1 MNNTVKYI
9 GEHLWCGQLGYAL
22 IILAFVSALT
32 SACAYF
38 LSSASRTGTDD
49 SEKWKKLGKSAF
61 LVHIGSVFGIMILL
75 FSMMFAEMYEYHYVW
90 SHVSSDLSKYYIFA
104 AFWEG
109 QEGSFL
115 LWIFWHSVLGL
126 FLLRAKDNWDRD
138 TIPFLCLIQ
147 AFLLS
152 MILGLYI
159 PFTEIR
165 IGNSPFALL
174 RDTLNAPIFSQA
186 NYLSQIQGNGLNVL
200 LQNYWMTIHP
210 PTLFLGFASCSI
222 PFCFAMGALRSGR
235 HKEWLRVV
243 QPWALFAAGI
253 LGTGILLGA
262 AWAYEALSFN
272 GYWAWDP
279 VENMSLVP
287 WLVLLAGI
295 HSNMITR
302 HTGRSLKST
311 YWFYIAAFLLVTYST
326 FLTRSGILGDS
337 SAHAFTEKGL
347 EWHLIYFIAF
357 FVILSFWNYFTHNK
371 KIPVVKTE
379 EGIVSREF
387 WMFIGAI
394 VLIFSSI
401 LITFTTS
408 LPVYNQILDGIGS
421 LVGKDYTSLHRAA
434 PSDPIAHYNKFQL
447 WTTVFMALITGFT
460 YFLRYKQ
467 EKLSAT
473 LLKAFWT
480 NISAALGA
488 AALATFITSLLLELG
503 SWQYYLL
510 VFAGWMAFFGNL
522 IYFIRYLRDKPKAAG
537 SILSHLGFGLM
548 IIGLIASGLNKRFI
562 STNPFTQKGLVRD
575 SDLGKNMLIFKGV
588 PTLMQGYEVT
598 YVKDTMIKNIRTY
611 SVLFDKLDKKGDK
624 TGAQFTLRP
633 NVVYDRQLTKIA
645 AVNPSTNRNLD
656 KDLYTHI
663 ASLPPEQVS
672 FEQAKSKE
680 DSLDYKDFTFT
691 GQNEYVTDHN
701 TYKLEGITFK
711 PGRSDYKREKGDLPI
726 GINISIHNKKKDSTY
741 FAQPL
746 IILRKEAVV
755 TMPAQLN
762 DLSVKIK
769 IKEDIFSQ
777 FFDQAAKSKQ
787 LFTVKKGNSFDFQGI
802 KLTLSQFKKIEEKDK
817 SFSVSAIL
825 TDSSGKSIAEPVLE
839 IVGNTL
845 QSPKTYL
852 EGHGAFISFT
862 NLNPASES
870 ATFEV
875 NSMIPPHVNIPVSIA
890 ENSFRSDYIVIEAVI
905 FPGINFFWG
914 GCLMMMGGLFVSMVH
929 RKKLNRQ
936 KNANPAD

>member
-1 MNNTVKYI
+1 MNHTVKFI

-22 IILAFVSALT
+22 IILAFVAALT

-38 LSSASRTGTDD
+38 IAGSIRTLPDD
-49 SEKWKKLGKSAF
+49 SSSWKKLGRSAL
-61 LVHIGSVFGIMILL
+61 LVHVGSVFGIMILL

-90 SHVSSDLSKYYIFA
+90 SHVSSDLSKHYIFA

-115 LWIFWHSVLGL
+115 LWIFWHAILSL
-126 FLLRAKDNWDRD
+126 FLLRGKDNWDRD
-138 TIPFLCLIQ
+138 TIPYLCLIQ
-147 AFLLS
+147 AFLLT
-152 MILGLYI
+152 MILGLYL
-159 PFTEIR
+159 PFTEIK

-174 RDTLNAPIFSQA
+174 RDTMNAPIFSQA
-186 NYLSQIQGNGLNVL
+186 DYLSKIQGNGLNVL

-222 PFCFAMGALRSGR
+222 PFCFAMGALKSRR

-243 QPWALFAAGI
+243 QPWALFAGTV
-253 LGTGILLGA
+253 LGTGILMGA

-311 YWFYIAAFLLVTYST
+311 YWFYILTFLLVTYST

-357 FVILSFWNYFTHNK
+357 FLILSFWNYFSNNK
-371 KIPVVKTE
+371 DIPTVKSE
-379 EGIVSREF
+379 EGISSREF

-408 LPVYNQILDGIGS
+408 LPVYNQILDGIGYLAGTDLS
-421 LVGKDYTSLHRAA
+421 SLHRATPA
-434 PSDPIAHYNKFQL
+434 EPIEHYNKFQL
-447 WTTVFMALITGFT
+447 WTTVFMALITGFA

-467 EKLSAT
+467 ERMSAAQ
-473 LLKAFWT
+473 LKTFWT
-480 NISAALGA
+480 NVGSAIGA
-488 AALATFITSLLLELG
+488 AAISTLITSLLLHLG

-510 VFAGWMAFFGNL
+510 VFAAWNAFFGNL
-522 IYFIRYLRDKPKAAG
+522 IYFIRYMKDKPKAAG

-548 IIGLIASGLNKRFI
+548 IIGTIASGLNKRFI
-562 STNPFTQKGLVRD
+562 STNPFTQKGLVND
-575 SDLGKNMLIFKGV
+575 KDLGKNMLIFKGV
-588 PTLMQGYEVT
+588 PAVMQGYQVT
-598 YVKDTMIKNIRTY
+598 YVEDTLIKNIRTY
-611 SVLFDKLDKKGDK
+611 SVKFDQLDKKGDK
-624 TGAQFTLRP
+624 TGKEFILKP

-672 FEQAKSKE
+672 FEQAKSRE
-680 DSLDYKDFTFT
+680 DSLQYKDFTFD
-691 GQNEYVTDHN
+691 GHNEYKTDHN
-701 TYKLEGITFK
+701 IYTLESITFK
-711 PGRSDYKREKGDLPI
+711 PDRKDYKREKGDLAL
-726 GINISIHNKKKDSTY
+726 GINIAVHNIKKDSTY
-741 FAQPL
+741 QAQPL

-755 TMPAQLN
+755 TMPAQIN

-769 IKEDIFSQ
+769 IKEDIFGQ
-777 FFDQAAKSKQ
+777 FFDQAAKSKR
-787 LFTVKKGNSFDFQGI
+787 LVSIKKGESANFDGI
-802 KLTLSQFKKIEEKDK
+802 NLTLSQFRKMDEGNK
-817 SFSVSAIL
+817 SFSVAAVL
-825 TDSSGKSIAEPVLE
+825 TDSTGKSVGEPILE
-839 IVGNTL
+839 IVGNML
-845 QSPKTYL
+845 QSPKAYL

-862 NLNPASES
+862 NLDPATET

-875 NSMIPPHVNIPVSIA
+875 NSMIPTHLDIPVSIA
-890 ENSFRSDYIVIEAVI
+890 ENSFRSDYIVLEAVI
-905 FPGINFFWG
+905 FPGINFFWV
-914 GCLMMMGGLFVSMVH
+914 GCLMMIGGLFVSMLH
-929 RKKLNRQ
+929 RKKLNRL
-936 KNANPAD
+936 KNANQQS